1 VRRAAAALAL
11 LLIALAAI
19 IAFVRLWGDLARAI
33 AAPGLLLLSTATAW
47 TAVTRRGAARL
58 AAAAATV
65 GVLALLVALI
75 VTAEDHG
82 IAIFVVVLL
91 LAGST
96 ALVPYALRR
105 DPQSLERQ
113 PVPGVRVG
121 AARRGVLLA
130 NPRSGD
136 GKVERFDLVDEC
148 RRRGIEIVVLQEG
161 DDLLEL
167 AHRAIDGGADVIGM
181 AGGDGSQAL
190 VAGAAS
196 AAGIPM
202 VCVPAGTRNHFALD
216 LGLDRDDVVAAL
228 DGFADGA
235 SERRIDLAEVNGH
248 VFVNNVSLGV
258 YAAIVQSSS
267 YRAAKR
273 RTTAA
278 MLADLVGPDAEP
290 FDLHF
295 RSPDGEPFDDA
306 RVIQISN
313 NPYEL
318 TSATAFGSRARLDT
332 GKLGIAAATV
342 RGAKDVTE
350 LVAAEWLHRLDD
362 LEGWTRWEADRFTV
376 TSGGPVDAAVD
387 GEAFRLDPPLEFR
400 IRPGALRVR
409 IPASAPGYA
418 PAALKSPSMGWTVR
432 ALAQTALGRPPAPPG

>member
-1 VRRAAAALAL
+1 MRRAAAGLAL
-11 LLIALAAI
+11 LLLLGAAVVAVVGLRGDVVRAL
-19 IAFVRLWGDLARAI
+19 V
-33 AAPGLLLLSTATAW
+33 APALLLVATATAW
-47 TAVTRRGAARL
+47 TSVSRKGTPRL
-58 AAAAATV
+58 LAGAATV
-65 GVLALLVALI
+65 VVLGLLVAVVL
-75 VTAEDHG
+75 TAEDQG
-82 IAIFVVVLL
+82 LGLLVAVVLV
-91 LAGST
+91 GVST
-96 ALVPYALRR
+96 SLVPYALGRDRR
-105 DPQSLERQ
+105 SLEQQ

-121 AARRGVLLA
+121 APRRGVLLA

-136 GKVERFDLVDEC
+136 GKVERFGLVEEC
-148 RRRGIEIVVLQEG
+148 RTRGIDVVLLQPG

-167 AHRAIDGGADVIGM
+167 AQRAIDDGADVIGM

-216 LGLDRDDVVAAL
+216 LGLDRDDVIAAL
-228 DGFADGA
+228 GAFEDGA
-235 SERRIDLAEVNGH
+235 SERRIDLAEVNGQ

-258 YAAIVQSSS
+258 YASIIQSAS

-295 RSPDGEPFDDA
+295 ATPDGTRFDDA
-306 RVIQISN
+306 RVIQVSN

-318 TSATAFGSRARLDT
+318 TSASAFGSRARLDT
-332 GKLGIAAATV
+332 GLLGIAAAEV
-342 RGAKDVTE
+342 HGARDVTE
-350 LVAAEWLHRLDD
+350 FVAAEWLHRLDD
-362 LEGWTRWEADRFTV
+362 LDGWTRWDSDTFTV
-376 TSGGPVDAAVD
+376 TSGGTVDAAVD
-387 GEAFRLDPPLEFR
+387 GEALRFDPPLVFR
-400 IRPGALRVR
+400 SRPGALRIR

-418 PAALKSPSMGWTVR
+418 PAALKPPSVAWTVT
-432 ALAQTALGRPPAPPG
+432 ALAKTALGRPPSAPG